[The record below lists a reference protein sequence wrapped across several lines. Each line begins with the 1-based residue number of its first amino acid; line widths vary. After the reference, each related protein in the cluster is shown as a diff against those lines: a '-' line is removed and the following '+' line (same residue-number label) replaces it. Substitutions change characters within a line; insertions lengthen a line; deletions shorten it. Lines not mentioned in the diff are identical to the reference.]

1 MTAAVLDANGGT
13 GGTHHEKRCTRF
25 SGKPPDVLWAC
36 LMNQHAKRRYQAGI
50 TAEAER
56 AERMRPKEPKL
67 PTAPLATPETGATV
81 YEITP
86 EEAGQRL
93 DKVLAARAEAAAI
106 ALSRTRLRAL
116 IEEGRVQVDGKTATD
131 AGAKARVGQV
141 VTVDVP
147 PPLPAEPRGEN
158 IPLDIVFED
167 EHLIIINKPAGLVVH
182 PAGGHETGTLV
193 NALIAH
199 CGDSLSGI
207 GGVRR
212 PGIVHRIDKDTSG
225 LLVVAKSDATH
236 QGLSALFADHGRT
249 MSLTREYLAFVW
261 GRLNRKAGMVDA
273 AIARHPHNR
282 EKMAVSTREDAREAI
297 THWEAQDSFTS
308 GTSDVSLIAC
318 QLETGRTHQIRV
330 HMAHIGHPL
339 LADAVYGAGFKTK
352 ALHLGPATSA
362 ALAKLGGRQALHAAR
377 LGFEHPITGE
387 ELEFESPL
395 PPELAA
401 LEAALRTDSGR

>member
-1 MTAAVLDANGGT
+1 
-13 GGTHHEKRCTRF
+13 
-25 SGKPPDVLWAC
+25 
-36 LMNQHAKRRYQAGI
+36 MNQHAKRRYQAGI

-56 AERMRPKEPKL
+56 AERMRPKERKL
-67 PTAPLATPETGATV
+67 PTAPLATPETGASV
-81 YEITP
+81 YEVTP

-93 DKVLAARAEAAAI
+93 DKVLAARASAAGV
-106 ALSRTRLRAL
+106 ALSRTRLRSL
-116 IEEGRVQVDGKTATD
+116 IEEGRVQVDTKNVLD
-131 AGAKARVGQV
+131 AGAKVRAGQV
-141 VTVDVP
+141 ITVDIP

-158 IPLDIVFED
+158 IPLHIVYED
-167 EHLIIINKPAGLVVH
+167 EHLIVIDKPAGLVVH

-207 GGVRR
+207 GGVKR

-225 LLVVAKSDATH
+225 LLVVAKSDAAH

-249 MSLTREYLAFVW
+249 LSLTREYLAFVW
-261 GRLNRKAGMVDA
+261 GRLDRRAGMIEA
-273 AIARHPHNR
+273 ALARHPHNR

-297 THWEAQDSFTS
+297 THWGTCEIFTS
-308 GTSDVSLIAC
+308 GSSTVTQIAC

-330 HMAHIGHPL
+330 HMAHVGHPL

-352 ALHLGPATSA
+352 ALHLGEATKV
-362 ALAKLGGRQALHAAR
+362 ALANLGGRQALHAAR
-377 LGFEHPITGE
+377 LGFAHPITGE

-401 LEAALRTDSGR
+401 LLEALRSDSAN